1 MLLVL
6 YECIFST
13 CSKCTVVIPRMSQ
26 DIFVLNRKSLTRY
39 RCLWCAAVTREA
51 FLSEVVWRC
60 TRTDRSVR
68 MPSRGFDESFPSGC
82 ISARGHFLCFKKKKK
97 SPRQKHPKTAKANY
111 VHWTREKKCN
121 ILLVKF
127 PRTVSRGEKVIA
139 APWYDDDLWC
149 KTKTEFTCQKATTW
163 TPRNF
168 PLWHQWRQLYS
179 SQLLFFFLY
188 MISLFCEWISD
199 CIIKTRVLLID

>member
-13 CSKCTVVIPRMSQ
+13 CLKCTVVIPRMSQ
-26 DIFVLNRKSLTRY
+26 NIFVLNRKSLTRY

-51 FLSEVVWRC
+51 FLSEVIWCC

-82 ISARGHFLCFKKKKK
+82 ISARCHFLCFKKKK

-127 PRTVSRGEKVIA
+127 PRTVSCGEKVIA
-139 APWYDDDLWC
+139 APWYEDDLWC
-149 KTKTEFTCQKATTW
+149 KTTW

-179 SQLLFFFLY
+179 SQLFFFFIWFLY
-188 MISLFCEWISD
+188 FASEF
-199 CIIKTRVLLID
+199 LIV

>member
-26 DIFVLNRKSLTRY
+26 DIFVLNRRSLTRY

-51 FLSEVVWRC
+51 FLSEVVRCC
-60 TRTDRSVR
+60 TRADRSVR

-82 ISARGHFLCFKKKKK
+82 ISARGHFLCFKKKK

-121 ILLVKF
+121 ILLLPRRKSDCGPMIWWWFVVQNQNRIYMPESNHMNTQKF
-127 PRTVSRGEKVIA
+127 PTM
-139 APWYDDDLWC
+139 
-149 KTKTEFTCQKATTW
+149 
-163 TPRNF
+163 TPVA
-168 PLWHQWRQLYS
+168 S
-179 SQLLFFFLY
+179 TLFISVVFFLY

-199 CIIKTRVLLID
+199 CIIKTHVLLID